1 MKIFN
6 SDCPHCGT
14 RSVAF
19 TIHIEVLFHEHHRY
33 WDTFSVC
40 GLCGRGVVATFQS
53 HVPPTKEA
61 TQSLKLHEMAPQR
74 PDNGP
79 PAHTPEYAGEYFR
92 QGRDS
97 LLSRNW
103 TAAAMMYRK
112 TLESGLK
119 SKFPHLTGTL
129 SLIERIRKA
138 RDEGGLTP
146 DLVEWADEIR
156 LHGNAAA
163 HEEEPFTEGDAKT
176 MDQFTELVLIY
187 LFTLPGKLQDA
198 RREA

>member
-40 GLCGRGVVATFQS
+40 GLCGRGVVGDVSKPWPSYQGGD
-53 HVPPTKEA
+53 TKSENY
-61 TQSLKLHEMAPQR
+61 TRWLR
-74 PDNGP
+74 NGLTTGRLRTRRN
-79 PAHTPEYAGEYFR
+79 TPGNISR

-119 SKFPHLTGTL
+119 SKF
-129 SLIERIRKA
+129 LISRA
-138 RDEGGLTP
+138 P
-146 DLVEWADEIR
+146 
-156 LHGNAAA
+156 
-163 HEEEPFTEGDAKT
+163 
-176 MDQFTELVLIY
+176 
-187 LFTLPGKLQDA
+187 
-198 RREA
+198 